1 VRYVEASAIA
11 FLIFGWG
18 VILGLMAW
26 SLSRLLKAGVKLQP
40 AEEEK

>member
-1 VRYVEASAIA
+1 MEASAVA

-26 SLSRLLKAGVKLQP
+26 SLRKLLKAGVRLQP